1 MKEASCRLAY
11 MLPVS
16 SMGELKKKR
25 NLFAHSYLPLL
36 DSFSFAPGCRPSVAK
51 LVPGSLAASSRL
63 ASVSGSSTS
72 SRGFFYSAT
81 LAKGRAR
88 APNFLRTNP
97 AVASQVRLLG
107 AVSKPVARQTLF
119 ASHTS
124 PVSASATFHNLK
136 VDDAH
141 HDHAHAPT
149 SHAKL
154 IDWVRAQQSLLE
166 PDNVHW
172 CDGSQEEHDE
182 LVAGMVERGVMIPLN
197 DKLRPGSYLTRT
209 DPADVARSESSTFIC
224 SRQEIDAG

>member
-1 MKEASCRLAY
+1 MAFFISVACLFHNE
-11 MLPVS
+11 
-16 SMGELKKKR
+16 ELKKGMR
-25 NLFAHSYLPLL
+25 LL
-36 DSFSFAPGCRPSVAK
+36 TRTSLSTFPSILLPGCRPSITAK
-51 LVPGSLAASSRL
+51 LVSPGSLASSRL
-63 ASVSGSSTS
+63 AAVSGSSTS
-72 SRGFFYSAT
+72 SRGFFYTSAT

-88 APNFLRTNP
+88 ATNFLRTNP

-124 PVSASATFHNLK
+124 PVSASATFHHLK
-136 VDDAH
+136 VDDAQ

-149 SHAKL
+149 SHVKL
-154 IDWVRAQQSLLE
+154 INWVRAQQSLLE

-172 CDGSQEEHDE
+172 CDGSQEEYDE

-224 SRQEIDAG
+224 SRQEVDAG

>member
-1 MKEASCRLAY
+1 MAFFISVAILFNI
-11 MLPVS
+11 V
-16 SMGELKKKR
+16 ELTKR
-25 NLFAHSYLPLL
+25 NALTDPFPPFLL
-36 DSFSFAPGCRPSVAK
+36 CCVASFGLRPSISAK
-51 LVPGSLAASSRL
+51 LVSPSSLASRL
-63 ASVSGSSTS
+63 VFSGSSTS
-72 SRGFFYSAT
+72 SRSFFYTSA
-81 LAKGRAR
+81 LPKGGRAR
-88 APNFLRTNP
+88 ATNFLRTNP

-124 PVSASATFHNLK
+124 PVSASATFHHLK

-141 HDHAHAPT
+141 HEQAPT
-149 SHAKL
+149 AHVKL
-154 IDWVRAQQSLLE
+154 INWVRAQQSLLE

-224 SRQEIDAG
+224 SRHEIDAG